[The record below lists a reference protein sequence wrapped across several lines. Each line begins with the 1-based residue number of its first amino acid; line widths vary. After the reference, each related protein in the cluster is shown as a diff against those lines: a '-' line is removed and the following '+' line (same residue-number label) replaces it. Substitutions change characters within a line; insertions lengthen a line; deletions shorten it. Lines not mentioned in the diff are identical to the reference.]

1 LKIENGGEDN
11 EISRVFGGGEEEGQE
26 KENEREENGFF
37 QSKQKVEN
45 ETGNLQS
52 VQRSFQ
58 GPQSREYVHSKI
70 NVYVSQFFY
79 FLSLSFLFIITML
92 ITSLTYVIQTK
103 KSDQEIKLV
112 SIVYKEV

>member
-1 LKIENGGEDN
+1 M
-11 EISRVFGGGEEEGQE
+11 RVFGGGEEEGQE

-52 VQRSFQ
+52 VQGSFQ

-70 NVYVSQFFY
+70 NVYVSHFFY
-79 FLSLSFLFIITML
+79 FLSLSFLFIIVML

-103 KSDQEIKLV
+103 KSDQEIKIV
-112 SIVYKEV
+112 SIV